1 MVQQCQKGGAW
12 AMRVTISFLPQE
24 ESKALTLIAFVT
36 ELLHPRRRATVK
48 PDGRKVIYLST
59 NQSLKAGRKQ

>member
-1 MVQQCQKGGAW
+1 
-12 AMRVTISFLPQE
+12 MRVTISFLPQE
-24 ESKALTLIAFVT
+24 ESKALTLIALVT

-59 NQSLKAGRKQ
+59 NQNLKAGGKQ

>member
-1 MVQQCQKGGAW
+1 
-12 AMRVTISFLPQE
+12 MRVTLSFLPAE
-24 ESKALTLIAFVT
+24 EEEALTAFAF
-36 ELLHPRRRATVK
+36 LKAYLHPRIRVTVK